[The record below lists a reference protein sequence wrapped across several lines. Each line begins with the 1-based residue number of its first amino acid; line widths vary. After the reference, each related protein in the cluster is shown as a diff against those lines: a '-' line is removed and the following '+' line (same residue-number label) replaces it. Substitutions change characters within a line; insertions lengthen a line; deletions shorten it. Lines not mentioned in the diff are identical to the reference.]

1 MAEKRANRT
10 ADKSSD
16 RRQTDSRSSGRQTAD
31 RPSGRQAANRP
42 SGRQQADRQAGRQAA
57 NSSSGRQRTHRQA
70 AGKASGKVE
79 KMPAGRTESKPDK
92 IKKYRKPLNLNIGM
106 VIFAVI
112 FVYVIVCVVMYF
124 QTSYIVRYEVQEG
137 SLATNNIYH
146 GVVIREESIIYTDSA
161 GYVNYYAR
169 EGERVAKNDL
179 VYVVDETG
187 RLSEEL
193 EAMNMGENS
202 LSERELAEF
211 RNEIVNFVHGFDRRD
226 YDKTY
231 DFKYSL
237 KNTVLKLANVNMLQ
251 SVSDLNGT
259 TGTNVINYSNAPYSG
274 IVAYWV
280 DGLEALAPQD
290 VTAELL
296 EEKDYE
302 KTQFISNSLMAAGDP
317 AYKVSTSENWSIVI
331 PVEEERGTQLLE
343 EDYIKVRFLKNQYE
357 SWGKVNLLHNADGH
371 TYLQLSFNNSMVSFI
386 SDRFLDV
393 ELIVEDETGLKIPV
407 SSIVQKEFFLI
418 PEDYVIPGGNNGGE
432 SIMRQCYLEDGTIS
446 SEILEIDV
454 YNFDEESKEYY
465 VDSSILDVGDI
476 LYKLDSQETFAVS
489 KRATLTGVYNMNK
502 GYADFKQ
509 ISILYQND
517 EYAIVMPNT
526 KYGLSVYDY
535 IVLDADSV
543 SDDQFIN
550 Q

>member
-1 MAEKRANRT
+1 MAKKTANRT
-10 ADKSSD
+10 ADKTAD
-16 RRQTDSRSSGRQTAD
+16 RRPSNRQAADRQSSNRHPADRRPENRRSADRQSANRHPADKTSGKAAHMPTDRTAD
-31 RPSGRQAANRP
+31 RP
-42 SGRQQADRQAGRQAA
+42 
-57 NSSSGRQRTHRQA
+57 
-70 AGKASGKVE
+70 E
-79 KMPAGRTESKPDK
+79 K
-92 IKKYRKPLNLNIGM
+92 IKKYHKPLNLNIGM

-112 FVYVIVCVVMYF
+112 FVYVLVCVVMYF

-146 GVVIREESIIYTDSA
+146 GVVIRKESVVYTTSA

-187 RLSEEL
+187 RLNEEL
-193 EAMNMGENS
+193 EGMNMGENS

-211 RNEIVNFVHGFDRRD
+211 RNEIVNFVHGFDSFN
-226 YDKTY
+226 YEKTY

-237 KNTVLKLANVNMLQ
+237 KNTVLKLANVSMLQ
-251 SVSDLNGT
+251 SVSDLNGI
-259 TGTNVINYSNAPYSG
+259 TGTNVINYSNAPSSG

-280 DGLEALAPQD
+280 DGLEELTPQD
-290 VTAELL
+290 VTAGLL
-296 EEKDYE
+296 EETGYE
-302 KTQFISNSLMAAGDP
+302 KKQFISNSLMAAGDP
-317 AYKVSTSENWSIVI
+317 AYKLSTSENWSVVI
-331 PVEEERGTQLLE
+331 PIEEERGTQLLE

-357 SWGKVNLLHNADGH
+357 SWGKVSLLHNADGN
-371 TYLQLSFNNSMVSFI
+371 TYLQLDFNNSMVSFI

-418 PEDYVIPGGNNGGE
+418 PEAFVIPGGSNGGE

-454 YNFDEESKEYY
+454 YNFDEENKEYY

-476 LYKLDSQETFAVS
+476 LYQLDSQETYAVS

-509 ISILYQND
+509 INILYNNE
-517 EYAIVMPNT
+517 EYAIVQPNT